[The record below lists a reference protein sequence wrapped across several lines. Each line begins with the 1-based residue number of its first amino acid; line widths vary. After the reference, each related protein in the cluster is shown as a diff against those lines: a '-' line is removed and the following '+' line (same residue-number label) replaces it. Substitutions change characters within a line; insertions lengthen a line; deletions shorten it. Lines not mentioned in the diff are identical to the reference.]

1 MTLELFLN
9 RLQRILVLD
18 DTVFDEIR
26 DDIRFTAVSLGA
38 AVGAVFLAALGA
50 WLYGETVL
58 DGTPDGWFVDTVV
71 LGSFFTIILFGAGI
85 AVTYLLLA
93 QVFRVEGIPVDDFA
107 RVALVT
113 HAPYALGLLVFVPE
127 IGFTFGIL
135 SVVGTVFYSM
145 YGVGAAFRDASRTAA
160 LFSVLAGSLVWML
173 LIPVISDPGNNYVTG
188 VFVYSLIA

>member
-26 DDIRFTAVSLGA
+26 DDIRFTPVSLGA

-58 DGTPDGWFVDTVV
+58 DVTPDGWFVDTVV
-71 LGSFFTIILFGAGI
+71 LGSFFTAILFGAGI

-93 QVFRVEGIPVDDFA
+93 QVFRVEGIPVDDFV
-107 RVALVT
+107 RVAFVT

-127 IGFTFGIL
+127 IGFTFGML
-135 SVVGTVFYSM
+135 SVIGTVFYSM
-145 YGVGAAFRDASRTAA
+145 YGVGAAFRDVSRTAA